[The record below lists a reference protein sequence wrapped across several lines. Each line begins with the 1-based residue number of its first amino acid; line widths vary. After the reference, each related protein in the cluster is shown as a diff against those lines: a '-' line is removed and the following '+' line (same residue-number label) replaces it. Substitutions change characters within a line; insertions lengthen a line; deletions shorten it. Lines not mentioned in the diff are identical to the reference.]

1 MVLSIGGIANAML
14 LPEIL
19 KARIHIPMLDSKQ

>member
-1 MVLSIGGIANAML
+1 MGGEFSLRNRGL

-19 KARIHIPMLDSKQ
+19 KARIHIATPDFK